1 MPSQDVIPHHPCSGS
16 TNEPFL
22 KYLDSPENFRDLSI
36 LADCDTD
43 KSIVQN
49 MTIYGKVKRHLF
61 KNVRSMDTIMR
72 LDDVWLQTTLNTPN
86 ISGVWQIKKWSHL
99 NFGTFYEV

>member
-43 KSIVQN
+43 KSIDAE
-49 MTIYGKVKRHLF
+49 IGKNDFLA
-61 KNVRSMDTIMR
+61 
-72 LDDVWLQTTLNTPN
+72 
-86 ISGVWQIKKWSHL
+86 
-99 NFGTFYEV
+99 